1 MTAPDMTAP
10 IRVLIV
16 DDHTMVRKGLVTFL
30 RVFDDLECAGEAA
43 NGEVALQH
51 CARAAPDVVL
61 MDMVMPG
68 MDGATTTRLI
78 RQRYPEVQ
86 VIALTSYKDEAL
98 VLEALRAGAIA
109 YLFKDVS
116 ADELAQTIRAAHA
129 GRATY
134 APEVTQ
140 ALYHAAVQTPIP
152 GVDLTKRE
160 REVLVLLV
168 EGLNNTQIAARLYVS
183 AATVKTHV
191 GHILSK
197 LGVSSR
203 TEAAAVAVRSG
214 LIP

>member
-1 MTAPDMTAP
+1 MPAP

-30 RVFDDLECAGEAA
+30 RVFDDLDCAGEAA

-51 CARAAPDVVL
+51 CARTPPDVVL

-134 APEVTQ
+134 APEATQ
-140 ALYHAAVQTPIP
+140 ALFHAAVQTPVP

-191 GHILSK
+191 GHILGK

>member
-1 MTAPDMTAP
+1 MTVPEVPTP

-30 RVFDDLECAGEAA
+30 RVFDDLEFAGEAA
-43 NGEVALQH
+43 NGELALQH
-51 CARAAPDVVL
+51 CARTAPDVVL

-78 RQRYPEVQ
+78 RQRYPDVQ

-134 APEVTQ
+134 APEATQ
-140 ALYHAAVQTPIP
+140 ALYHAAVQAPAP
-152 GVDLTKRE
+152 GFDLTKRE

-168 EGLNNTQIAARLYVS
+168 EGLNNSQIAARLYVS

-197 LGVSSR
+197 LGVTSR

>member
-1 MTAPDMTAP
+1 
-10 IRVLIV
+10 
-16 DDHTMVRKGLVTFL
+16 
-30 RVFDDLECAGEAA
+30 
-43 NGEVALQH
+43 
-51 CARAAPDVVL
+51 
-61 MDMVMPG
+61 

-78 RQRYPEVQ
+78 RQRHPDVQ

-134 APEVTQ
+134 APEATQ
-140 ALYHAAVQTPIP
+140 ALFHAAVQTPVP
-152 GVDLTKRE
+152 GFDLTKRE
-160 REVLVLLV
+160 LEVLVLLV

-191 GHILSK
+191 GHILAK
-197 LGVSSR
+197 LGVTSR
-203 TEAAAVAVRSG
+203 TEAAAVALRSR